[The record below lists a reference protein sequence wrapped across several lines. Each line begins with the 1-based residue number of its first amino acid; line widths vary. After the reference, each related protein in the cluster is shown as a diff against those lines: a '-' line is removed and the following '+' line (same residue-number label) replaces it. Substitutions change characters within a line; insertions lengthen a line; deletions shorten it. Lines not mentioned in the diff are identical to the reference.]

1 MMYESWWATGTLT
14 KSGPTLTASTRS
26 VIATMSNSDASID
39 PLLRSIASATSTF
52 RPDSK
57 SGADTSSPFPRNF
70 NYDNSLTYL
79 PQQNL
84 QDFAGTSPEDFHD
97 EVSPNELK
105 RSRACEACR
114 GLKVRCEPDF
124 KNPDNQCKRC
134 AKANRTC
141 ITTAPSRKRRK
152 KTDSRVAELEKKIDA
167 LTASLT
173 AQKSSGI
180 NLPRK
185 TNNEDTTKSLRSSS
199 LSRLG
204 LFQQT
209 SEKLSSQFSACSENQ
224 GEEWATSPKN
234 DFDLKPGTSNQS
246 KVAAN
251 HKRRH
256 TQIQTS
262 QAKSPGL
269 VSAFATTKI
278 SRSCGSLP
286 EASTGPNRFHEYVD
300 VIDRG
305 FLTLEIASNI
315 FNCYVEKMASHMPVV
330 VFAPGTTSSAVRKS
344 SPILFLA
351 ILSASC
357 SMNYPHLQ
365 KTLTDE
371 IMSIYAD
378 SVFFSG
384 LKTMELVQALQVSSL
399 WYLPPLNIEE
409 FKLFQLVH
417 IAVIMAIDIGMGR
430 NNKLSKPRVVS
441 KSRDQMRY
449 KTTYPDSETI
459 EARRTWLGCY
469 WLCCSS
475 SIILRRP
482 NLIRWTPFIAD
493 CVDLLENSPLAL
505 PSDKILCQWVKS
517 QHIAEEIG
525 MQFSMDDPIASVNFA
540 DSQVQY
546 SIKGFE
552 RDLEKW
558 RVEAKPET
566 MTPLLKMTEHF
577 IYLYMHEVAMHVDH
591 NIDEFKPL
599 FTEDTLQAFAEDG
612 DPNPLSSSCIHSL
625 SICLTS
631 IDGILEIFLNMEIEI
646 IRALPISNF
655 GRVAYAVILL
665 LKMYSAAATENSELG
680 KVIDKDNMKVQ
691 QYLDSLIKKLQAAS
705 ADEKSQPSARLLKA
719 LCFIRNIF
727 NCQREKNQREDL
739 SQDGIYPRQ
748 VKSPLRE
755 ETKEYSNER
764 MTHMRPSVFYRKQL
778 EYTPANTPLQ
788 LLSEVATG
796 NTGNDSALSSTSNYA
811 GSTANWQQSPQVSY
825 SGYDDELNPVGQ
837 THGSQVNLNNENIDP
852 SLSMNLDYTSGDR
865 LEQITNFASGIGDF
879 GSFLGDDI
887 FYGGLMNYF
896 VPTRMAF
903 EGL

>member
-1 MMYESWWATGTLT
+1 
-14 KSGPTLTASTRS
+14 
-26 VIATMSNSDASID
+26 MSNSDASID
-39 PLLRSIASATSTF
+39 PLLRSIVSATPTF
-52 RPDSK
+52 HPDSK
-57 SGADTSSPFPRNF
+57 SGADTSSPFPQNL

-79 PQQNL
+79 PPQNL
-84 QDFAGTSPEDFHD
+84 QNFAGNSPGVFHD
-97 EVSPNELK
+97 EISPNELK

-114 GLKVRCEPDF
+114 GLKVRCEPDL
-124 KNPDNQCKRC
+124 KNLDNQCKRC

-141 ITTAPSRKRRK
+141 IITAPSRKRRK

-173 AQKSSGI
+173 AQKSSSL
-180 NLPRK
+180 NLSRK
-185 TNNEDTTKSLRSSS
+185 TNNEDSPESLLSSRPP
-199 LSRLG
+199 RLG

-209 SEKLSSQFSACSENQ
+209 SENLSSQFSACSENQ
-224 GEEWATSPKN
+224 CEEWASSPNN
-234 DFDLKPGTSNQS
+234 DFYLKSATSDQS
-246 KVAAN
+246 KVAAS
-251 HKRRH
+251 HKKTNIH
-256 TQIQTS
+256 NQTS

-269 VSAFATTKI
+269 VSGFATTKI

-286 EASTGPNRFHEYVD
+286 EVSTGPSRCHEYVD

-305 FLTLEIASNI
+305 LLTLEIASNI
-315 FNCYVEKMASHMPVV
+315 FNCYVEKMASHMPIV
-330 VFAPGTTSSAVRKS
+330 VFTPGTTSTAVRKS

-357 SMNYPHLQ
+357 SMDYPHLQ
-365 KTLTDE
+365 KTLTNE

-378 SVFFSG
+378 CVFFSG
-384 LKTMELVQALQVSSL
+384 NKTMELVQALQVSSL
-399 WYLPPLNIEE
+399 WYLPPLNFEE

-430 NNKLSKPRVVS
+430 NNKLSKPRVVG
-441 KSRDQMRY
+441 KSRDHIRY
-449 KTTYPDSETI
+449 KSTHPDSETI

-469 WLCCSS
+469 WLCCNS

-482 NLIRWTPFIAD
+482 NLIRWTPFIVD

-546 SIKGFE
+546 SLKGFE

-558 RVEAKPET
+558 RVESKPET
-566 MTPLLKMTEHF
+566 MTLALLKMNEHF

-655 GRVAYAVILL
+655 GRVAYAVMLL

-691 QYLDSLIKKLQAAS
+691 QYLGSLIKKLQAAS

-719 LCFIRNIF
+719 LCFIRKIF
-727 NCQREKNQREDL
+727 HRQREKNKHEDL
-739 SQDGIYPRQ
+739 SQEGIHPRQ
-748 VKSPLRE
+748 VKNPLTE
-755 ETKEYSNER
+755 GTKEYSNER
-764 MTHMRPSVFYRKQL
+764 TTHMRPSVLYRKQP

-796 NTGNDSALSSTSNYA
+796 NTGNDSTLSSASNYA
-811 GSTANWQQSPQVSY
+811 GSIVNWQQSSQVSY
-825 SGYDDELNPVGQ
+825 SGYDYELNSVGQ
-837 THGSQVNLNNENIDP
+837 THGSEVNTNNENIDP
-852 SLSMNLDYTSGDR
+852 SLSMNLDYTSGDG
-865 LEQITNFASGIGDF
+865 LEQITNFTSGIGDF

-903 EGL
+903 EGI